1 MLGTKTRWLWPGIAM
16 AASLMSGCLFIGEY
30 DDVYVEPLPQSIV
43 YEVCYDD
50 IECRVGY
57 CEELAVPAGP
67 YTDYVNA
74 ICTHGCYDDLECPIS
89 EFNGLPGACIDH
101 LALGGPF
108 GSTVCVER
116 CEVDLDCDVAN
127 GFGCAFVAG
136 ERVCVPVL

>member
-1 MLGTKTRWLWPGIAM
+1 MLGTLRLTWIWIAG
-16 AASLMSGCLFIGEY
+16 AVSLLSGCIFLGEY
-30 DDVYVEPLPQSIV
+30 EDVYVEPLPQSIV

-57 CEELAVPAGP
+57 CEELAIPAGP

-89 EFNGLPGACIDH
+89 DFNGLPGACIDH
-101 LALGGPF
+101 AALGGPL
-108 GSTVCVER
+108 GSTVCIER
-116 CEVDLDCDVAN
+116 CEIDLDCDVAN
-127 GFGCAFVAG
+127 GFGCEFVTG